1 MNIYFVMKTWISN
14 FFVSNLQKAEAE
26 QKRLEEE
33 ARIEAEAVAAKRAE
47 MERRETELA
56 LELEQIEKQLE
67 ETRTIAVKAS
77 EKPVVVPPP
86 MQR

>member
-1 MNIYFVMKTWISN
+1 M
-14 FFVSNLQKAEAE
+14 Q
-26 QKRLEEE
+26 EE
-33 ARIEAEAVAAKRAE
+33 ARLEAEAVAAKRAE

-77 EKPVVVPPP
+77 EKPIVIPPP
-86 MQR
+86 IQR

>member
-1 MNIYFVMKTWISN
+1 
-14 FFVSNLQKAEAE
+14 LQ
-26 QKRLEEE
+26 EE
-33 ARIEAEAVAAKRAE
+33 ARLEAEAVAAKRAE

-77 EKPVVVPPP
+77 EKPIVIPPPIQRLVNVVVPPCHFNGFQFQQFYIIIL
-86 MQR
+86 M

>member
-1 MNIYFVMKTWISN
+1 M
-14 FFVSNLQKAEAE
+14 
-26 QKRLEEE
+26 EEE

-77 EKPVVVPPP
+77 EKPVVLPPP
-86 MQR
+86 IQR